1 MIESIN
7 EEEYNYVVMQM
18 IIAPRSKL
26 DDNESVDDISFVTK
40 KVRDKLEKSPTIILP
55 FIESCTRNA
64 DKIKASQMFNSFSP

>member
-64 DKIKASQMFNSFSP
+64 DKIKPSQMFNSFSP